1 MEVRFITAVTRGLFL
16 PRERKIEPLAPR
28 VLTTLKSL
36 ISSLNSV
43 IPESDRISPSY
54 SGSAFG
60 RFVVD
65 FLYFIVL
72 LID

>member
-1 MEVRFITAVTRGLFL
+1 MRSTALIIGGCCFIYLLHAFNFL
-16 PRERKIEPLAPR
+16 MSFSE
-28 VLTTLKSL
+28 TTLKSL

-43 IPESDRISPSY
+43 IPASDRISPSY

-60 RFVVD
+60 RFAVD